1 MDKFFNPESVAII
14 GASEKLRFGYFV
26 TKSILSRTD
35 IRSYPVN
42 PNVETVLGVTA
53 YRSVTEIPETV
64 DLAIF
69 LIPSDAALQTMQ
81 ECAEKGI
88 KHVIILSSG
97 FSESDQIGE
106 ERQDAMAAIARENG
120 MRVIGPNCV
129 GVTNME
135 NGFTT
140 AEIPVNRM
148 TRGSLAF
155 IAQSGIFGTAIID
168 WVTAHKIGVSKVVT
182 LGNKMDVDEIDVM
195 QYLENDKETGVIGLY
210 LEGIREGRG
219 PAFIET
225 FKRVTARKPVLILK
239 SGRTEAGASA
249 VMSHTGT
256 LAGDDLVFD
265 AVVRQ
270 TGALRADGI
279 EELLDYARVLTKQPL
294 PQADGV
300 AIITN
305 SGSLGSMACDELQR
319 LEMRL
324 VQFEPRT
331 LEKMKSIAPSWT
343 SVKNPVDIG
352 PAMLMVGKEILELV
366 LQDKNVGCLLLIA
379 SVPGIIFTEDGLGLD
394 LIPFYEEYRE
404 IMKRYPEKT
413 IIVSSFGD
421 PDMVAAGMKVFDY
434 TGIPLI
440 TSVQSAARAIA
451 CLYRYRR
458 YRERVQ

>member
-1 MDKFFNPESVAII
+1 MDKFFNPKSVAII

-26 TKSILSRTD
+26 TRSILSRSD
-35 IRSYPVN
+35 MRSYPVN
-42 PNVETVLGVTA
+42 PNAGTVMDVKA
-53 YRSVTEIPETV
+53 YRSVAEIPEIV

-69 LIPSDAALQTMQ
+69 LIPSDAALQTMR
-81 ECAEKGI
+81 ECAEKGV
-88 KHVIILSSG
+88 KRVIILSSG
-97 FSESDQIGE
+97 FSESDQIGG
-106 ERQDAMAAIARENG
+106 ERQDAMRAIAREHG

-140 AEIPVNRM
+140 AEIPVGRM

-168 WVTAHKIGVSKVVT
+168 WLTANKFGVSKVAT

-195 QYLENDKETGVIGLY
+195 RYLENDSETGVIGIY

-219 PAFIET
+219 PAFMET

-239 SGRTEAGASA
+239 SGRTEAGAGA

-256 LAGDDLVFD
+256 MAGDDLVFD

-270 TGALRADGI
+270 TGAIRADGI
-279 EELLDYARVLTKQPL
+279 EDLLDYARVLTKQPL
-294 PQADGV
+294 PRADGV

-319 LEMRL
+319 QGIRL
-324 VQFEPRT
+324 AQFEPRT
-331 LEKMKSIAPSWT
+331 LEKMESIAPSWT

-352 PAMLMVGKEILELV
+352 PAMLMIGKQILELV
-366 LQDKNVGCLLLIA
+366 LQDKNTGCLLLIS
-379 SVPGIIFTEDGLGLD
+379 SVPGIIFTKDGLGLD
-394 LIPFYEEYRE
+394 LVPFYEEYRE

-421 PDMVAAGMKVFDY
+421 PDMVGAGMEVFDRS
-434 TGIPLI
+434 GIPLI

-458 YRERVQ
+458 YRERPR

>member
-26 TKSILSRTD
+26 TKSILSRSD

-64 DLAIF
+64 DLALF
-69 LIPSDAALQTMQ
+69 LIPSDVALQTMQ

-88 KHVIILSSG
+88 KYVIILSSG

-106 ERQDAMAAIARENG
+106 ERQHAMTALAKEHG

-140 AEIPVNRM
+140 AEIPVTRM
-148 TRGSLAF
+148 TRGKLAF

-182 LGNKMDVDEIDVM
+182 LGNKMDIDEIDVM
-195 QYLENDKETGVIGLY
+195 QYLEKDEETGVIGLY

-219 PAFIET
+219 SAFIET
-225 FKRVTARKPVLILK
+225 FKRVAARKPVLILK

-265 AVVRQ
+265 AVVKQ
-270 TGALRADGI
+270 TGAIRADGI
-279 EELLDYARVLTKQPL
+279 EDLLDYARVLTKQPL
-294 PQADGV
+294 PEADGI

-319 LEMRL
+319 LGMRL
-324 VQFEPRT
+324 AQFESST
-331 LEKMKSIAPSWT
+331 VEKMESITPSWT
-343 SVKNPVDIG
+343 SIKNPVDIG
-352 PAMLMVGKEILELV
+352 PAMLMVGTQILDIV
-366 LQDKNVGCLLLIA
+366 LRDKNVGCLLLIS
-379 SVPGIIFTEDGLGLD
+379 SVPGIVVTEDGLGLD
-394 LIPFYEEYRE
+394 LATFYGEYRE
-404 IMKRYPEKT
+404 IMKRYPKKA

-421 PDMVAAGMKVFDY
+421 PDMVAAGIEVFDQ

-440 TSVQSAARAIA
+440 TSVQSAARSIA
-451 CLYRYRR
+451 CLYQYRR
-458 YRERVQ
+458 YRERLQ